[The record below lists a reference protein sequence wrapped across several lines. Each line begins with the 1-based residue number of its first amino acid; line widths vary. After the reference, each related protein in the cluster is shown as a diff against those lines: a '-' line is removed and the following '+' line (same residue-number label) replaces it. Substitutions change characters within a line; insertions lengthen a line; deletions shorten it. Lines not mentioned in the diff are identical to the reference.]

1 MAATTLVSFA
11 YPQTPEGLRARL
23 VEALDRATPPDDAFL
38 LATCLRVEVMVP
50 GDRQLAESRLVGLF
64 GRIPDGGEW
73 LHDLEAVQHLFRV
86 AAGLASPLRGEPEV
100 LTQVRR
106 ALGGLRSSGRFRGL
120 VERAVAAGR
129 LARRE
134 YLPEPPRGSL
144 AAVAARL
151 VAPAGKV
158 AILGAGEMAM
168 AAADH
173 LADSGV
179 DVTVVCRRPER
190 VRFRGRLWPFDR
202 AEEALAVFPAVVSAT
217 SAKHRLVDG
226 SRLAELLASRSEP
239 LLLVD
244 LAMPPDFVPPPGA
257 PVRYLSIDEIAG
269 MAEATREYED
279 AAEEAVAAAAEEAWR
294 WYRDVQLAEVI
305 SSWYSAADQVVD
317 RTVAKFA
324 GKVNDP
330 RDVELLRRAVHTAA
344 RTLLSG
350 PVEWVKNLD
359 GRPVEELAGV
369 FDPDDR

>member
-1 MAATTLVSFA
+1 MVSFA
-11 YPQTPEGLRARL
+11 YPQTPEGVRARL
-23 VEALDRATPPDDAFL
+23 VEALGRAVPPDDAFV

-73 LHDLEAVQHLFRV
+73 LHDLEAVRHLFRV

-106 ALGGLRSSGRFRGL
+106 ALGGLRSAGRFRGL

-134 YLPEPPRGSL
+134 HLPEPPRGSL
-144 AAVAARL
+144 AVVAARL
-151 VAPAGKV
+151 AAPAGRV

-173 LADSGV
+173 LADRGV

-190 VRFRGRLWPFDR
+190 VRFRGRLWSFDR
-202 AEEALAVFPAVVSAT
+202 AEEALTVFPAVISAT

-244 LAMPPDFVPPPGA
+244 LAMPPDFVPPPGT

-269 MAEATREYED
+269 MAEAAREYED
-279 AAEEAVAAAAEEAWR
+279 AAEEAVTAAAEEAWR

-305 SSWYSAADQVVD
+305 SAWYSAADQVVD